1 MTRTL
6 AIARRETGEFFHS
19 PMGAVVLT
27 AFLAAVGLFF
37 TIFLLGYSE
46 MSLTALQSPRSG
58 NYLNLAEGLFRPLV
72 SNTVFFML
80 FLVPA
85 VTMRLFAPEF
95 GSGRYN
101 LIASWPVT
109 DRTWVWGKWL
119 AALFSGAVMIG
130 CSLAYFGAVWFLG
143 SPEWGP
149 AATAILGELLFLA
162 TLAAWGVLAS
172 TLFSQQ
178 MVAYFTAFIISL
190 FLFLVGSLERF
201 LPAVPGA
208 LVRELSLLT
217 HFELLSRGVI
227 DYRDILYFLLMIVV
241 PLVAATGVMKSRRMP
256 VRRRPA
262 VWAPA
267 LTTVLLAVALF
278 LLAGQFPWTLDTT
291 GNRRYSLAPQTL
303 QILDELPAD
312 LAAVAAA
319 PDSSGRVEGPAGSSA
334 PDHVMVY
341 AFYQRMDPARDIT
354 EALLKAC
361 ARRTHA
367 FRFKV
372 IDPETD
378 LDLVRHYDVR
388 VSRTVV
394 ITAGE
399 RFVSVLQPE
408 EGALI
413 SAVFRLVSGKRTR
426 VCELQGHGEHLLA
439 SDERPGYSTYGQV
452 LAMQGYDVRPLYLG
466 QNPVVPGGCDVLVI
480 AGPRTQPGRRELDAV
495 TAYLRKGGAVLA
507 MFDPP
512 TPEHWV
518 EWMARWRV
526 GLTGAVMVSAD
537 RAGEEY
543 GVSAR
548 TIVVGDGY
556 GDHIISRPLKGVV
569 TVFPL
574 AQPLAEVG
582 EPDSTVG
589 GAVLLQ
595 SSDLTWAETDPATMF
610 SGKPKFDPGH
620 DVRGPLPLAMALE
633 LRLDSTGDKVGRM
646 VVVGNSEF
654 VSNANINL
662 GANSDLLLNALGW
675 LAREKT
681 LIQLR
686 GKDPLSQP
694 VVLSTVAR
702 RFLGWGAAVGW
713 PLFVGSLALVIMLR
727 HRRKAGRE
735 GSP

>member
-1 MTRTL
+1 MTRSL
-6 AIARRETGEFFHS
+6 AIMRREVGAFFHS

-27 AFLAAVGLFF
+27 AFLVAVGLFF

-72 SNTVFFML
+72 SNTVFFLL

-119 AALFSGAVMIG
+119 AALCCGAVMIG

-149 AATAILGELLFLA
+149 ALTAVLGELLFLA
-162 TLAAWGVLAS
+162 ALAAWGVLAS
-172 TLFSQQ
+172 ALFSQQ
-178 MVAYFTAFIISL
+178 MVAYFTAFSISL
-190 FLFLVGSLERF
+190 FLFLVGALERF
-201 LPAVPGA
+201 LPAAPGA

-227 DYRDILYFLLMIVV
+227 DYRDVLYFLLMTVI
-241 PLVAATGVMKSRRMP
+241 PLVAAVGVMRSRRLP
-256 VRRRPA
+256 SGRRAA
-262 VWAPA
+262 VWAP
-267 LTTVLLAVALF
+267 TVGVVALAVALF
-278 LLAGQFPWTLDTT
+278 LLAGQFPWSLDTT

-312 LAAVAAA
+312 LAAMA
-319 PDSSGRVEGPAGSSA
+319 DSTSGGGEGAGITP

-341 AFYQRMDPARDIT
+341 AFYQRLDPARDIT
-354 EALLKAC
+354 EALLKSC
-361 ARRTHA
+361 AQRTRA

-372 IDPETD
+372 VDPESD
-378 LDLVRHYDVR
+378 LDLVRRFDVK
-388 VSRTVV
+388 VARTVI
-394 ITAGE
+394 ITAGDH
-399 RFVSVLQPE
+399 FVSVLQPE

-413 SAVFRLVSGKRTR
+413 SAVYRLVSGKRTL
-426 VCELQGHGEHLLA
+426 VCELQGHGEHLLD

-452 LAMQGYDVRPLYLG
+452 LSMQGYEVRPLFLG
-466 QNPVVPGGCDVLVI
+466 ENPVVPDGCGVLVI
-480 AGPRTQPGRRELDAV
+480 AGPRTEPDQRELDAI
-495 TAYLRKGGAVLA
+495 TGFLRGGGAVLA

-512 TPEHWV
+512 TPQRWV
-518 EWMARWRV
+518 RWMARWRV

-548 TIVVGDGY
+548 TIVVGSGY
-556 GDHIISRPLKGVV
+556 GDHVISKPLEGVV

-582 EPDSTVG
+582 QPDSTIS
-589 GAVLLQ
+589 GAILLQ

-610 SGKPKFDPGH
+610 SGRPEFDRAK

-633 LRLDSTGDKVGRM
+633 LRLDPDSNKVGRM
-646 VVVGNSEF
+646 VVMGNSEF
-654 VSNANINL
+654 ASNANINL

-686 GKDPLSQP
+686 GRDPLSQP

-702 RFLGWGAAVGW
+702 RFLGWSAVAGW
-713 PLFVGSLALVIMLR
+713 PLFVGSLALVVMLG
-727 HRRKAGRE
+727 HRRRAGKAGRT
-735 GSP
+735 